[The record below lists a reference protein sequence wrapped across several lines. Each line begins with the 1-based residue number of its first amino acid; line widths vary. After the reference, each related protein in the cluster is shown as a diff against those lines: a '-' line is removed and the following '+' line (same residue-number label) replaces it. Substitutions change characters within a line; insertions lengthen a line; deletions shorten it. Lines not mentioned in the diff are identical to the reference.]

1 MNFSFQC
8 DWPDEAAMD
17 QQATIT
23 LIETRAMDVC
33 DRGHRW
39 AVRVSKAL
47 VTTVA
52 FADLWC
58 DGAAA
63 PDQGKD
69 RRGEGQILWS
79 SSGDGPFVGFRT
91 DYPQ

>member
-47 VTTVA
+47 VTAVA
-52 FADLWC
+52 FADL
-58 DGAAA
+58 GAMAT
-63 PDQGKD
+63 
-69 RRGEGQILWS
+69 RRRTKEKIGGEKGQILWS
-79 SSGDGPFVGFRT
+79 S
-91 DYPQ
+91 